1 MSTHSTGDRTD
12 LAVLREVLA
21 AVSGRPALAPLH
33 ATASALLA
41 DLDTAGAE
49 DPTTV
54 PPGEIPDVDV
64 PHVTK
69 PRIDQPLGDPPG
81 YSPLGGTPT
90 QVPREGIVDAE
101 LVDDSA
107 IDGAIGGGVS
117 AGFSNHE
124 SPTGY
129 TDQGVPT
136 WDSVRDKVEGRS
148 ATAIGAEELD
158 HSSPAGRTLDEQ
170 WNDREAA
177 GRKKLDE
184 IRRSMKAPSE
194 HVHENP

>member
-1 MSTHSTGDRTD
+1 MSIHGVEGRSDV
-12 LAVLREVLA
+12 AVLREVLA

-41 DLDTAGAE
+41 DLDTASSD
-49 DPTTV
+49 DPSSV
-54 PPGEIPDVDV
+54 PPGDIPDVDI

-69 PRIDQPLGDPPG
+69 PRIDQPLGDP
-81 YSPLGGTPT
+81 LGGTPT
-90 QVPREGIVDAE
+90 QLPRQTIIDAE

-117 AGFSNHE
+117 AGLSNHE

-136 WDSVRDKVEGRS
+136 WDSVRGKVEGRS
-148 ATAIGAEELD
+148 AMALGAEELD
-158 HSSPAGRTLDEQ
+158 QSSPAGRSLDEQ
-170 WNDREAA
+170 WNDREEA

-184 IRRSMKAPSE
+184 IRRSMEAPSE
-194 HVHENP
+194 HVHKNT